1 MDSDNIVYIDKESW
15 YQFYL
20 KVREVRDDAI
30 SESAML
36 DIIGL
41 KSVTYNLKNHP
52 YIISIYMKARDIN
65 KFPLQVIDEQKWLL
79 AKLKYGL

>member
-15 YQFYL
+15 YQFNL
-20 KVREVRDDAI
+20 KVRDDDI
-30 SESAML
+30 SEYSAML

-41 KSVTYNLKNHP
+41 KSVTCNLKNQP

-65 KFPLQVIDEQKWLL
+65 KFPFQVIDEQKWLL

>member
-1 MDSDNIVYIDKESW
+1 MVSDNIVYIDKESW

-20 KVREVRDDAI
+20 KLRDYAI
-30 SESAML
+30 SESDML

-41 KSVTYNLKNHP
+41 KSVTYNQKNQP

>member
-20 KVREVRDDAI
+20 KVRDDAI
-30 SESAML
+30 YESAML

-41 KSVTYNLKNHP
+41 KSVTYNQKNHP
-52 YIISIYMKARDIN
+52 YIISIFMKARDMN

>member
-1 MDSDNIVYIDKESW
+1 MDSDNILYIDKESW

-20 KVREVRDDAI
+20 KVRDDAI

-41 KSVTYNLKNHP
+41 KSVTYNQKNQP
-52 YIISIYMKARDIN
+52 YIISIYRKARDMN
-65 KFPLQVIDEQKWLL
+65 KFPLQVIDERKWLL

>member
-15 YQFYL
+15 YQFHL
-20 KVREVRDDAI
+20 KVRDDAI

-41 KSVTYNLKNHP
+41 KSVTYNQKNQP
-52 YIISIYMKARDIN
+52 YIISIYRKARDMN
-65 KFPLQVIDEQKWLL
+65 KFPLQVIDERKWLL

>member
-1 MDSDNIVYIDKESW
+1 MVSDNIVYIDKESW

-20 KVREVRDDAI
+20 KLRDYAI
-30 SESAML
+30 SESDML

-41 KSVTYNLKNHP
+41 KSVTYNQKNQP
-52 YIISIYMKARDIN
+52 YIISIYMKARDMN

>member
-1 MDSDNIVYIDKESW
+1 MGSDNIVYIDKESW

-20 KVREVRDDAI
+20 KVRDDAI

-41 KSVTYNLKNHP
+41 KSVTYNQKNQP
-52 YIISIYMKARDIN
+52 YVISIHMKAQDTN
-65 KFPLQVIDEQKWLL
+65 KHAFQVICEKKWLL